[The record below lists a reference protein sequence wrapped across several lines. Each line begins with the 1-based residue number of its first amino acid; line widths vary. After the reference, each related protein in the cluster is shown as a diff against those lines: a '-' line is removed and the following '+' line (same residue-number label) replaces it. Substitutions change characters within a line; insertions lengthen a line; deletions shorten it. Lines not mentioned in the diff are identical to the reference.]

1 MTPRVFIAITEDL
14 DLPPELA
21 TPAMQV
27 LKLIAND
34 PSAKVTPYEN
44 GRERGYTVRK
54 GGKLV
59 AFAEYRSSDDIVVY
73 RGQPNAEWDTQSEP
87 DLTQFA
93 DEDSVYRTKKFF
105 SSDKMADAAAF
116 IGAYLGLQRG
126 R

>member
-1 MTPRVFIAITEDL
+1 MTPRAFTTITEDL

-21 TPAMQV
+21 TPSMAV
-27 LKLIAND
+27 LKLITND
-34 PSAKVTPYEN
+34 PVAKVTPYEN
-44 GRERGYTVRK
+44 GREHGYTVRK

-73 RGQPNAEWDTQSEP
+73 RGQPNAEWDAQLEP
-87 DLTQFA
+87 DLAQFA
-93 DEDSVYRTKKFF
+93 DEDGVYRTKKLF

-116 IGAYLGLQRG
+116 IDAYLNLRG